1 LDSGAWSWPAIF
13 LFKQKEIV
21 SYQYPDLLQTER
33 LETTLLTLDDVKAWA
48 EFFKHPEAIR
58 FLFIESLGLSS
69 DEAVAQHMI
78 QKQLDRY
85 QDKRY
90 GLQKLIHRESGLF
103 IGCCGLLVQ
112 EVNGNQEVEV
122 GYHIFPT
129 YWGQGYATEAAK
141 CFIDFAFNQPQITS
155 LISIID
161 EDNVASIRVAEKNG
175 LTLDSSTRWINNEP
189 VGIYRINRTLT

>member
-1 LDSGAWSWPAIF
+1 MSYDYPENLKTDRLITKFLSLTDVMEWS
-13 LFKQKEIV
+13 L
-21 SYQYPDLLQTER
+21 
-33 LETTLLTLDDVKAWA
+33 
-48 EFFKHPEAIR
+48 FFKHPESIR

-155 LISIID
+155 VISIID

-189 VGIYRINRTLT
+189 VGIYRIKRSLTYSIIY